1 MRVYIRSRPS
11 RFRMKYLPN
20 SITIFRILVTPAV
33 LVLLL
38 RASTPALFWA
48 WLLFI
53 VASISDY
60 LDGKLA
66 RTLEVPSRLGQF
78 LDPLADKVLVIGT
91 FAVLAYR
98 FPSMVPLWVV
108 VVIALRALLVT
119 GLRSWAE
126 AHGRSLRTLAIGKL
140 KTVVQLTFLIGS
152 MTILL
157 AARLP
162 GVAGDVG
169 AWILDTPIL
178 YWSSVVVAIVTVATG
193 LAYVFRMEY
202 SQVGHE

>member
-1 MRVYIRSRPS
+1 
-11 RFRMKYLPN
+11 MKYLPN
-20 SITIFRILVTPAV
+20 SITIFRILVTPVV
-33 LVLLL
+33 LILLL
-38 RASTPALFWA
+38 RPSTSALFWA
-48 WLLFI
+48 WFLFI

-98 FPSMVPLWVV
+98 HPAIVPVWVV
-108 VVIALRALLVT
+108 VVIAARDLFVT
-119 GLRSWAE
+119 GLRSWVE
-126 AHGRSLRTLAIGKL
+126 SRGRSLRTIGIAKA
-140 KTVVQLTFLIGS
+140 KTVAQLVFLIGT

-162 GVAGDVG
+162 GLPGDLG
-169 AWILDTPIL
+169 GWILGRPIL
-178 YWSSVVVAIVTVATG
+178 YPLAIVVAVVTAWTG
-193 LAYVFRMEY
+193 LVYLMKMEY
-202 SQVGHE
+202 SPVRNEQS